1 MGLSWRNNHEG
12 FCAGKGNQMDLKQL
26 EYFLAIAEEEQL
38 TAAAKRLY
46 MSQPPL
52 SYQLKNLETELGV
65 ELFERCSRKM
75 KLTPAGHMLKAKASQ
90 ILEMAKCTVKELEDY
105 SIGINGTL
113 RMGIVSSLCSVALEK
128 LQQFHQKFPLVNFAV
143 SEGSTDNLV
152 GKLLED
158 VVEIALIRI
167 PLNAHKLEHL
177 VCDLDSF
184 EHYIS
189 SEEDMVAVMH
199 RSYDHFPEKDVISM
213 ADLNGKPL
221 IFCRRFQSLIT
232 STCFNHGYEAHV
244 ICLCDDTRNSVEW
257 AEKGLGVTLAHSNV
271 LDWGGHPDLV
281 IKTIDEPVLRTKQ
294 VYLWRKDRY
303 ISAIARN
310 FLEIIQGPA
319 PERTIGENASN
330 ALGDARSSV
339 QQHAMGGSASDTFED
354 IRDPAPE
361 RTAGEN
367 ASDTFANIRNSTT
380 GNDSEFC
387 VKIV

>member
-1 MGLSWRNNHEG
+1 
-12 FCAGKGNQMDLKQL
+12 MDLKQL

-75 KLTPAGHMLKAKASQ
+75 KLTPAGHMLKAKAAQ
-90 ILEMAKCTVKELEDY
+90 ILEMAKCTVKEMEDY

-128 LQQFHQKFPLVNFAV
+128 LQQFHEKFPLVNFAV

-213 ADLNGKPL
+213 AELKGKPL

-232 STCFNHGYEAHV
+232 STCFDRGYEANV

-257 AEKGLGVTLAHSNV
+257 AEKGLGITLAHSNA
-271 LDWGGHPDLV
+271 LDWSSHPGLV
-281 IKTIDEPVLRTKQ
+281 TKTIDEPVLRTKQ

-310 FLEIIQGPA
+310 FLEII
-319 PERTIGENASN
+319 
-330 ALGDARSSV
+330 
-339 QQHAMGGSASDTFED
+339 
-354 IRDPAPE
+354 RDPAPE
-361 RTAGEN
+361 NNSACIGDPASENNSACISGPASENNSACIGDPASEN
-367 ASDTFANIRNSTT
+367 ASARALGSAI
-380 GNDSEFC
+380 GNTSVSALAPAAGNAFGSALDLTPENDPGFC
-387 VKIV
+387 VKII